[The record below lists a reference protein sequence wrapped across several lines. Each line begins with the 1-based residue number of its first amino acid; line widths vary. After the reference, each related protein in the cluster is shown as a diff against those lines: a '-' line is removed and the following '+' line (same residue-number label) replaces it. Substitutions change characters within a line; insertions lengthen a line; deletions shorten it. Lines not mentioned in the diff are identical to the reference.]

1 MIRISINGEAHEISG
16 AATVGE
22 LLTLLN
28 VPPAN
33 LVVERNGDVVAP
45 GRLAQTPIADGDV
58 IELVR
63 FVGGG

>member
-16 AATVGE
+16 ARTLDE
-22 LLTLLN
+22 LLTLID
-28 VPPAN
+28 VPLAN
-33 LVVERNGDVVAP
+33 LVVERNGEVIAAD
-45 GRLAQTPIADGDV
+45 RLAQTPIADGDE